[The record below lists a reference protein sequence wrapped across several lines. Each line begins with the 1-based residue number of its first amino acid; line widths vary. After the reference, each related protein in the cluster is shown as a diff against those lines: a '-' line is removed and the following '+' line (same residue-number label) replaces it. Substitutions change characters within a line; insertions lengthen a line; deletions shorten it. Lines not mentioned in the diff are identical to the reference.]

1 MLYKPVSLR
10 WIIKLPLCHSC
21 LCVHTIPQC
30 ICSSV
35 YYSYGFFKFYVGFKL
50 ATMPSAPEQ
59 AHSYMRA
66 ENVCIHSSHTSAAKE
81 PNVAFCEHLS
91 MLTMLLA
98 LNASRRQFLI
108 EHKVSYLRV
117 HEGWEPDQMPR
128 GRQVRNATP
137 SSLKPVLHS

>member
-1 MLYKPVSLR
+1 
-10 WIIKLPLCHSC
+10 
-21 LCVHTIPQC
+21 
-30 ICSSV
+30 
-35 YYSYGFFKFYVGFKL
+35 
-50 ATMPSAPEQ
+50 
-59 AHSYMRA
+59 MRT
-66 ENVCIHSSHTSAAKE
+66 ENVCLHSSHTSAAKE

-98 LNASRRQFLI
+98 LNAGRRQFLT